1 MEKYKG
7 FLGEFKA
14 FISKGNVIDM
24 AVGVIIGTAFKAIVD
39 SLVKDIIMPL
49 ISGIVG
55 GLDFSNWF
63 IALDGS
69 RYETLAAAQE
79 AGAATLNYGI
89 FITAIINFLIMA
101 FVIFVMVKMMNTLLD
116 KQRKPE
122 AAAPETPKTKV
133 CRFCKTEIA
142 VDAIRCPH
150 CTSSLE

>member
-1 MEKYKG
+1 MEKYNG
-7 FLGEFKA
+7 LWGEFKA

-24 AVGVIIGTAFKAIVD
+24 AVGVIIGAAFKAIVD

-69 RYETLAAAQE
+69 RYETLADAQA
-79 AGAATLNYGI
+79 AGAATLNYGV
-89 FITAIINFLIMA
+89 FFTAVINFLIMA
-101 FVIFVMVKMMNTLLD
+101 FVIFMMIKVMNKLLD
-116 KQRKPE
+116 KHRKPN
-122 AAAPETPKTKV
+122 ATAPETPKTKV
-133 CRFCKTEIA
+133 CRFCKTDIP

-150 CTSSLE
+150 CTSNLE